1 MYAII
6 ENKGKQLKV
15 AKDSIIKIDKLNAKS
30 GDKITF
36 DNVLLLTEG
45 EKSKIGTPNIE
56 GAKITAT
63 ILENQKDDKII
74 VFKKKRRHNYRRK
87 TGHRQEYTLVKI
99 EDIKG

>member
-15 AKDSIIKIDKLNAKS
+15 AKDSIIKIDKLDAKS

-45 EKSKIGTPNIE
+45 EKI
-56 GAKITAT
+56 
-63 ILENQKDDKII
+63 
-74 VFKKKRRHNYRRK
+74 
-87 TGHRQEYTLVKI
+87 
-99 EDIKG
+99 